1 MSTPPFGGAQ
11 SDAMDTDAYGSFINV
26 DMDAIQP
33 LFTIGIIGGTNY
45 MDAEDSAGYR
55 PRQGLEVFKR
65 AVAFFKTRGV
75 TQVAH
80 LGNVI
85 AAENA
90 AAGTQWTALQSFEVE
105 RSKLHYTV
113 SVHFA
118 PGHSD
123 LMCFSAGG
131 VQAALKPSRGEN
143 AQGTR
148 AYYAVFPC
156 PNWRLVV
163 RVAPPA
169 TAAGFSWHAR
179 EPRSCCAS
187 PPSDAQVMDAFDS
200 PLPPSEAAL
209 EGTVGAGISD
219 AQLVWLGAQL
229 SVADAA
235 GEKVIIMCHLS
246 LAGLPNGEEVSSR
259 LGSHPGVVAAFLSL
273 HDGGGMYSLDTA
285 SGVHHLAPRAASGL
299 EVNEDAFGVL
309 QVFETKMSLEMKGLP
324 PIDVGRVPV
333 GGYPTELAL
342 PKGGRLVTAADG
354 VPFMGFMF
362 LMLFFVRMLA
372 TPFQPIMR
380 MLTTSEPAAEGSR
393 ADDEPPPEADAP
405 PNEDNV

>member
-1 MSTPPFGGAQ
+1 
-11 SDAMDTDAYGSFINV
+11 MDTDAYGSFINV

-156 PNWRLVV
+156 PNWRLV
-163 RVAPPA
+163 
-169 TAAGFSWHAR
+169 
-179 EPRSCCAS
+179 
-187 PPSDAQVMDAFDS
+187 VMDAFDS